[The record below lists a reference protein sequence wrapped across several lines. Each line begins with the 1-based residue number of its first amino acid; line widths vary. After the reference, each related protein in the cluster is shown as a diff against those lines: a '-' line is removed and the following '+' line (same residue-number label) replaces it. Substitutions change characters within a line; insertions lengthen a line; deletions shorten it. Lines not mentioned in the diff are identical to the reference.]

1 MKHLRVFEAFAGY
14 GSQAM
19 ALKRLQ
25 ADFPDRLHCEFV
37 GISEIDRYAIAAYR
51 AVHGDTRNYGDITK
65 INWGGQMPEFNLF
78 TYSFPCQDIST
89 AGLQRGF
96 SEGSGSRSSLLWE
109 CRKAIETKRPAY
121 LLMENVKALKQK
133 KFMPDFQRWIDYLN
147 SLGYRSYW
155 AVLNSKDYG
164 IPQNRERVFM
174 VSFLD
179 HSPFAFPKTLP
190 LTIRLRDVLEH
201 DVDESYYLS
210 DEHVKNILEHCAR
223 KINEGCGFKPNFVSP
238 DDICGTITAMYG
250 QRQTDPYLQLFIGE
264 ELQTPL
270 NALQGGD
277 IAPTIPAHYYKAGFR
292 DFMPKISPAHVPH
305 LAILE
310 KCEGKILQMPH
321 GYNLGSLCDIASALT
336 TSKWQDNNFAIT
348 GYRIRKLTEREVFRL
363 MGVTDAEIDKIN
375 AAEYQHG
382 RKRKQIPKTQK
393 YKMGGNSIVVDVLYH
408 VFKAMFIDE
417 PPKPQPIQYS
427 LFDDFP
433 TT

>member
-1 MKHLRVFEAFAGY
+1 MDGEQCAKVIACVNHDPKAIASHAANHSGALHFTEDIRTLNLTPIIQRIKACRHENPQALVVLWDSLECTNFSRAKGGQPRDADSRTLAEHLYRYIEAIDPDFIQIENVEEFMSWGPLDKNGRPLSMDKGRDYVRWINNVKVYGY
-14 GSQAM
+14 NNDYRSLNA
-19 ALKRLQ
+19 
-25 ADFPDRLHCEFV
+25 ADFGARTTRK
-37 GISEIDRYAIAAYR
+37 RYFGMFA
-51 AVHGDTRNYGDITK
+51 K
-65 INWGGQMPEFNLF
+65 K
-78 TYSFPCQDIST
+78 
-89 AGLQRGF
+89 GL
-96 SEGSGSRSSLLWE
+96 
-109 CRKAIETKRPAY
+109 
-121 LLMENVKALKQK
+121 
-133 KFMPDFQRWIDYLN
+133 
-147 SLGYRSYW
+147 
-155 AVLNSKDYG
+155 
-164 IPQNRERVFM
+164 
-174 VSFLD
+174 
-179 HSPFAFPKTLP
+179 PFAFPKTLP

-201 DVDESYYLS
+201 GVDESYYLS
-210 DEHVKNILEHCAR
+210 DEHVKNILDHCAR

-238 DDICGTITAMYG
+238 DDICGTITAKYG

-270 NALQGGD
+270 NALQGGE

-321 GYNLGSLCDIASALT
+321 GYNLGSLCDIAPALT

-363 MGVTDAEIDKIN
+363 MGVTDTEIDKIN

-393 YKMGGNSIVVDVLYH
+393 YKMGGNGIVVDVLYH

-417 PPKPQPIQYS
+417 PPKPQPIQCS